1 MAASKPI
8 NYAEWEQKEHD
19 WTGKAFYFVNM
30 TCVFSKPLVLGS
42 KMEQLNREVRQA
54 GYKII
59 DTSILILAEAFS
71 GKVMIEVEKQD
82 IMDAQILHFEDKTQA
97 YTTVYRGSPGGLS
110 KGMKSLAEIVASRR
124 GMSPRSIYY
133 RYVDP
138 DSADYKT
145 IMFAVL

>member
-1 MAASKPI
+1 MAASQTI
-8 NYAEWEQKEHD
+8 NYAEWDQKEHD

-30 TCVFSKPLVLGS
+30 TCIFSMPLSLGS

-59 DTSILILAEAFS
+59 DTSILIHAGAFS
-71 GKVMIEVEKQD
+71 GKVMIEVEKRD
-82 IMDAQILHFEDKTQA
+82 IMDAQILSFDDQTKA
-97 YTTVYRGSPGGLS
+97 YTTVHRGSSGGLS
-110 KGMKSLAEIVASRR
+110 KGMKSLSEMVASRS
-124 GMSPRSIYY
+124 GMAPRSIYY

-145 IMFAVL
+145 ILFAIL

>member
-1 MAASKPI
+1 MTVSQPI
-8 NYAEWEQKEHD
+8 NYAKWDHKEHD
-19 WTGKAFYFVNM
+19 WTGKVFYFVNM
-30 TCVFSKPLVLGS
+30 ICIFSKPLGLGS

-59 DTSILILAEAFS
+59 DTSILVLADAFS

-82 IMDAQILHFEDKTQA
+82 IMDAQILHFEDKTTA
-97 YTTVYRGSPGGLS
+97 YTTVYRGSYGGLS
-110 KGMKSLAEIVASRR
+110 KGMRSLAEMVASRR
-124 GMSPRSIYY
+124 GMAPRSIYY